1 MYKHH
6 VTSWLTKVRDLME
19 DIKHKSIREKAGL
32 GYVLALKPLELWLAS
47 CRPVVKGDGYFRS
60 LCKEGR
66 PAIIALW
73 HSGLIYTLF
82 HFRKRPGAIMISPS
96 SDGEWVAKAVAAW
109 GQIPVRGSRHKG
121 GLQAIRTLS
130 EIIKKRGVNAGIVAD
145 GSRGPAMKAQKGAV
159 VLARLTGVPIIPTGF
174 AARSAIYF
182 NSWDK
187 MVLPYPGSRVSMVY
201 GEPMFIEPGTRGMMI
216 EKARQDLEKRLNDAS
231 RSARLV
237 LGL

>member
-1 MYKHH
+1 MKEENYKSAT
-6 VTSWLTKVRDLME
+6 V
-19 DIKHKSIREKAGL
+19 KAGL

-47 CRPVVKGDGYFRS
+47 CRLVVRGDEYFRS
-60 LCKEGR
+60 LREKGR

-82 HFRKRPGAIMISPS
+82 HFRKYPGAIMISPS
-96 SDGEWVAKAVAAW
+96 SDGDWVAKAVAAW

-121 GLQAIRTLS
+121 GLQAIKKLS
-130 EIIKKRGVNAGIVAD
+130 EIVKKRRANVGIVAD

-159 VLARLTGVPIIPTGF
+159 VLARLTGIPIIPTGF
-174 AARSAIYF
+174 AARYAIYF

-187 MVLPYPGSRVSMVY
+187 MVLPYPGSRVSMIY
-201 GEPMFIEPGTRGMMI
+201 GEPMFIEPDSKGMMI
-216 EKARQDLEKRLNDAS
+216 EKARRELEERLNDAS
-231 RSARLV
+231 RNARHV